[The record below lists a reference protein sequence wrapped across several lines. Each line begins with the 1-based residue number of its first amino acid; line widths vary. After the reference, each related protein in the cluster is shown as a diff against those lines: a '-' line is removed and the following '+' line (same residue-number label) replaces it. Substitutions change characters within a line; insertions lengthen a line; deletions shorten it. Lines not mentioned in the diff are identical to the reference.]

1 MKKANRIFYISSL
14 VLWDFLCTWF
24 SVQISF
30 KLKFGF
36 FREIPQYYLN
46 NQGSYILFCALVIIG
61 LNIIFRCYNSVWR
74 HAGLSEVI
82 RQVISVLLFGV
93 IAIATDRILRQGIP
107 FEVMILISGVMLLSM
122 LLGRFSV
129 VFVIFIKNKLQG
141 IRKKKHMRRILVY
154 GAGELGAYLH
164 KKLYDH
170 PEDGMQVVAYLDDK
184 KELHGCKVAGV
195 KVYGGFDELPEILD
209 DLHIDEVIVAIANP
223 DKDFLKQLIRV
234 CKSKKCTIRRFG
246 TIDNLEERVENAR
259 LNTINLEELLRRD
272 SVHLNMKAVKDFVQD
287 KVVLVTGGCGSIG
300 SEICRQVL
308 RFGAKKLIVFDINEN
323 GLFAFDNEL
332 KEIYDQTRY
341 SIRLGSVRDR
351 KRMDEIFKEFE
362 PQLVFHA
369 AAHKHVPMMELNPKE
384 AVKNN
389 VFGTINV
396 AQVAINHQAEK
407 FILISTDKAVNPTN
421 IMGASKRIAEMVI
434 QMMDKVSDTDF
445 AAVRFGNV
453 LGSNGSVVPFF
464 QKQIEEGGPVTVTH
478 PEMRRYFMTIPEAV
492 QLVLEAGAMA
502 DGGEIF
508 VLDMGEP
515 VLIYDLACDM
525 IRLSGLE
532 PEKDIKIVFTGLRPG
547 EKLFEEISLAEENT
561 TKTSNNKIYINKPVE
576 NNLNWFAKNV
586 KHLEE
591 TLSLPGMDEMFDS
604 VKDIVS
610 TFEHNDNVKEIY
622 GNESAD
628 R

>member
-209 DLHIDEVIVAIANP
+209 DLHIDEVIVAIANA
-223 DKDFLKQLIRV
+223 DKDFLKQLIR
-234 CKSKKCTIRRFG
+234 
-246 TIDNLEERVENAR
+246 
-259 LNTINLEELLRRD
+259 
-272 SVHLNMKAVKDFVQD
+272 
-287 KVVLVTGGCGSIG
+287 
-300 SEICRQVL
+300 
-308 RFGAKKLIVFDINEN
+308 
-323 GLFAFDNEL
+323 FA
-332 KEIYDQTRY
+332 
-341 SIRLGSVRDR
+341 
-351 KRMDEIFKEFE
+351 
-362 PQLVFHA
+362 
-369 AAHKHVPMMELNPKE
+369 
-384 AVKNN
+384 
-389 VFGTINV
+389 
-396 AQVAINHQAEK
+396 
-407 FILISTDKAVNPTN
+407 
-421 IMGASKRIAEMVI
+421 
-434 QMMDKVSDTDF
+434 
-445 AAVRFGNV
+445 
-453 LGSNGSVVPFF
+453 
-464 QKQIEEGGPVTVTH
+464 
-478 PEMRRYFMTIPEAV
+478 
-492 QLVLEAGAMA
+492 
-502 DGGEIF
+502 
-508 VLDMGEP
+508 
-515 VLIYDLACDM
+515 
-525 IRLSGLE
+525 
-532 PEKDIKIVFTGLRPG
+532 
-547 EKLFEEISLAEENT
+547 
-561 TKTSNNKIYINKPVE
+561 
-576 NNLNWFAKNV
+576 
-586 KHLEE
+586 
-591 TLSLPGMDEMFDS
+591 
-604 VKDIVS
+604 
-610 TFEHNDNVKEIY
+610 
-622 GNESAD
+622 
-628 R
+628 